1 MRELMQIYFFEI
13 EPIAYGRMMPVR
25 CGRYTRMVE
34 PQKQRDYQ
42 HYISLQTALQ
52 SDGKVAPGPL
62 VSQIRFF
69 LSVPHTWSR
78 KKHQLAYDG
87 KLRPTGKPDL
97 DNYIKILLDGMNGHA
112 WADDAQIVQY
122 SDAGKWYVHSEQE
135 SPHVE
140 VSVWSLQ
147 EYVRVHMCEAR

>member
-52 SDGKVAPGPL
+52 SDGKVATGPL
-62 VSQIRFF
+62 VCQIRLF

-147 EYVRVHMCEAR
+147 EYVEAR

>member
-25 CGRYTRMVE
+25 CGHYTRMVE

-52 SDGKVAPGPL
+52 SAGQVATGPL
-62 VSQIRFF
+62 VCRIRFF
-69 LSVPHTWSR
+69 LAVPHTWSCR
-78 KKHQLAYDG
+78 KHQLAYDG

-97 DNYIKILLDGMNGHA
+97 DNYIKILLDGMTGHA
-112 WADDAQIVQY
+112 WVDDAQIVQY
-122 SDAGKWYVHSEQE
+122 EETGKWYVHGATE

-140 VSVWSLQ
+140 VTVWDWA
-147 EYVRVHMCEAR
+147 EYAGMGESR